1 MKQLIALFT
10 FCSITVSALKPAF
23 AQNSLPVKLNGQV
36 TQAGNKPV
44 EFATVT
50 LLKAKDSSLVK
61 GAIADVNGRYEFENI
76 KQGRYLVAAAYVGMT
91 REFSKPF
98 EVTGANATMEVAPV
112 TLAVDAKNLK
122 EVNVTAKKPFIEQR
136 ADKMVVNVENSIV
149 AAGGTAMEVLQKSP
163 GVTVDK
169 DDNISLKG
177 KNGVIIM
184 LDGKPTN
191 MSPQDVAQ
199 LLKNMSS
206 NNVEQIELIANPS
219 AKYDAAG
226 NAGIINIKLKK
237 NKNYGTNGSINLG
250 AGHGRSPIYNG
261 GLTLNHRNGKVNLF
275 GNYNY
280 NHREND
286 ERLGIYR
293 TGNTDGKLNVFD
305 QYNLMKNK
313 SDYHSAKA
321 GLDYF
326 LSKNHTIGVMV
337 DASFN
342 NWGSPGTATTS
353 IGDGKKIDSTL
364 ITRTENASDWNR
376 VAYNINYKGVLDT
389 TGKELNID
397 LDYAR
402 NRSSQ
407 ESNIFA
413 STWASTG
420 KEYLRGD
427 TSRNLTPSTIDIKTI
442 KADYTHPLKNQAKF
456 EAGFKISFVETDN
469 DARFDS
475 LRQTKWV
482 YDVNR
487 SNHFIYKENINAGYI
502 NFHKQFKKIGIQ
514 AGLRGEQSHV
524 KGNSL
529 TLDRVTDTTYFNL
542 FPSVFVSYAASKNH
556 QLGFSY
562 SRRIQRPSYE
572 DLNPFEYYLDR
583 YTIAAGNPYLRPQYS
598 NNFEI
603 THTFKQFLITSLGY
617 AHTTNMITRIVEAG
631 KDPVTGDS
639 TVLRYKFLNVAK
651 SDNFNLNIS
660 MPLPITKWWSSF
672 TNLSGNYSKYQ
683 TVVNNSQVNLDAF
696 GFFGRTQHTFTLPK
710 GFSTE
715 AVFFYVSP
723 QISQEGLFKMKA
735 MYGLDLGIQK
745 QILNKKGT
753 IKLSMSDVF
762 NNQRFQGTFD
772 NAGYYTR
779 VMSKW
784 ESQQVRLNFTYR
796 FGNTNVKA
804 ARARKTGLEDEQ
816 NRVKQG
822 GN

>member
-1 MKQLIALFT
+1 MKHLIVLLT
-10 FCSITVSALKPAF
+10 LSSIIGSATLKPAL
-23 AQNSLPVKLNGQV
+23 AQSSNPVKLNGQV
-36 TQAGNKPV
+36 VKADSKPV
-44 EFATVT
+44 EFATIT

-76 KQGRYLVAAAYVGMT
+76 KQGRYLVAAAYVGMA
-91 REFSKPF
+91 RAYGKPF
-98 EVTGANATMEVAPV
+98 EVNGEPV
-112 TLAVDAKNLK
+112 NLGSITLEADTKNLK

-149 AAGGTAMEVLQKSP
+149 AAGGTAMEVLEKSP
-163 GVTVDK
+163 GITVDK

-184 LDGKPTN
+184 IDGKLTN

-199 LLKNMSS
+199 LLKNMPS
-206 NNVEQIELIANPS
+206 NNIEQIELIANPS

-237 NKNYGTNGSINLG
+237 NRSYGTNGNLNLG
-250 AGHGRSPIYNG
+250 FAQGRSSKYNG
-261 GLTLNHRNGKVNLF
+261 GLNLNHRAAKVNLF
-275 GNYNY
+275 GSYNY
-280 NHREND
+280 NHRAND
-286 ERLGIYR
+286 QRLGLYR
-293 TGNTDGKLNVFD
+293 TGTNKGELNVFD
-305 QYNLMKNK
+305 QYNFMKNK

-321 GLDYF
+321 GADF
-326 LSKNHTIGVMV
+326 FVSKNHTVGVMV

-342 NWGSPGTATTS
+342 TWGSPGTATTL
-353 IGDGKKIDSTL
+353 IGNGQRVDSTL
-364 ITRTENASDWNR
+364 ITRTQNASKWDRW
-376 VAYNINYKGVLDT
+376 AYNVNYKGVLDSS
-389 TGKELNID
+389 GKELNVD

-402 NRSSQ
+402 NTSRQ
-407 ESNIFA
+407 NANIFA
-413 STWASTG
+413 STFEG
-420 KEYLRGD
+420 NNKGYLRGD
-427 TSRNLTPSTIDIKTI
+427 TSRNLQPSTIDIKTI
-442 KADYTHPLKNQAKF
+442 KADYSNPLKNQAKL
-456 EAGFKISFVETDN
+456 EAGFKVSFVESDN

-475 LRQTKWV
+475 LRNTNWV
-482 YDVNR
+482 YDANR

-502 NFHKQFKKIGIQ
+502 NFNKQFKKVGVQ
-514 AGLRGEQSHV
+514 LGLRGEQTHV
-524 KGNSL
+524 KGTSV
-529 TLDRVTDTTYFNL
+529 TLNTINDTTYFNL
-542 FPSVFVSYAASKNH
+542 FPSVFVSYAAGKNH
-556 QLGFSY
+556 QLGISY

-572 DLNPFEYYLDR
+572 DLNPFEFYLDR
-583 YTIAAGNPYLRPQYS
+583 YTKASGNPYLRPQYS

-603 THTFKQFLITSLGY
+603 THTFKQFLITSVGY
-617 AHTTNMITRIVEAG
+617 SHTKDMITQMLEA
-631 KDPVTGDS
+631 DRDAVTGD
-639 TVLRYKFLNVAK
+639 TIVMKYKYLNVAK

-660 MPLPITKWWSSF
+660 VPMPITKWWTSF

-683 TVVNNSQVNLDAF
+683 TVVNNSLVNVNAA

-715 AVFFYVSP
+715 LVFFYMSP

-735 MYGLDLGIQK
+735 MYALDWGISK
-745 QILNKKGT
+745 SVLNKKGT
-753 IKLSMSDVF
+753 LKLNVSDVF

-779 VMSKW
+779 VSSKW

-804 ARARKTGLEDEQ
+804 ARNRKTGLEDEQ
-816 NRVKQG
+816 NRVKGG